1 MKTRTRFVLP
11 ACLCAVLSA
20 VAADW
25 PQWRGPDRNDISRET
40 GLMKTWPTEG
50 PPLVWTFPNAGSGYS
65 GPAVVGDRLYIL
77 GQREGGQLVLAL
89 DANNGKELWATR
101 IAGDYQNRYGDGPR
115 CTATVD
121 GDRLYVLGP
130 SGDLVCLDRASGQ
143 MHWHKNLIGDLGGQ
157 LMSHWGY
164 SESPLIDG
172 DRLICS
178 PGGSRGTLAA
188 LDKKTGKVIWRSK
201 GITDPASYSSIMVAE
216 VGNTRLYV
224 QMTGNGVIGVAA
236 RDGKVLWNSP
246 QSTYRTAVIPTPIVH
261 DNLVFVTAGY
271 GAGCNLF
278 ELTAAGAGVKTR
290 RAYSNKNM
298 ENKHGG
304 VVLVG
309 DHLYGWTDHGS
320 AWICQDFKTG
330 EVVWEAKKLRRGSLT
345 YADGHL
351 YCYSEDNGTVVL
363 IDASPEGWK
372 EHGRFKIPEES
383 KNRSPSGGVWTHPV
397 VANGRLYLRDQDMI
411 FCFDVKDRAASAR

>member
-1 MKTRTRFVLP
+1 
-11 ACLCAVLSA
+11 
-20 VAADW
+20 
-25 PQWRGPDRNDISRET
+25 
-40 GLMKTWPTEG
+40 
-50 PPLVWTFPNAGSGYS
+50 
-65 GPAVVGDRLYIL
+65 
-77 GQREGGQLVLAL
+77 
-89 DANNGKELWATR
+89 
-101 IAGDYQNRYGDGPR
+101 
-115 CTATVD
+115 
-121 GDRLYVLGP
+121 
-130 SGDLVCLDRASGQ
+130 
-143 MHWHKNLIGDLGGQ
+143 
-157 LMSHWGY
+157 
-164 SESPLIDG
+164 
-172 DRLICS
+172 
-178 PGGSRGTLAA
+178 
-188 LDKKTGKVIWRSK
+188 
-201 GITDPASYSSIMVAE
+201 
-216 VGNTRLYV
+216 
-224 QMTGNGVIGVAA
+224 
-236 RDGKVLWNSP
+236 
-246 QSTYRTAVIPTPIVH
+246 PIVH

-330 EVVWEAKKLRRGSLT
+330 EVVWEAKKLRRGSVT

-383 KNRSPSGGVWTHPV
+383 KNRSPSGGVWTHP
-397 VANGRLYLRDQDMI
+397 
-411 FCFDVKDRAASAR
+411 